1 MKKGFQLILG
11 STAWQLRNQLE
22 TDTNDKNAFLKY
34 GSLFSVDIEDTAVF
48 LCKPEN
54 AFLF

>member
-1 MKKGFQLILG
+1 VR
-11 STAWQLRNQLE
+11 TAWQLRNQLE

-34 GSLFSVDIEDTAVF
+34 GSLFSVDIENKAVF
-48 LCKPEN
+48 LCKPEK